1 MLNTVNLIFWLIV
14 GTLVIY
20 VSIYLTFMSNFLQF
34 RFIKMIKEISKKKDI
49 NGISSFK
56 TLMISLGGKIG
67 VGSISGVAIAIYYGG
82 PGIIF
87 WMIVISFLLAILTFY
102 EVFLGNYYKEI
113 DYGNIN
119 KGGPY
124 YYIKKGLKN
133 NKLSYLYSLLV
144 FICYNVCFLSI
155 QSNTIIKM
163 ANLYININPII
174 IGIVLCILILLIIH
188 KGLYLIAKVSNII
201 VPIMLIIYILFSFII
216 LLKNLN
222 NIDEMVSLIMNNAF
236 RIKSLI
242 FSFIPMIIMAIQ
254 RTIFATESGI
264 GTSAIISSTTRDNPL
279 KQAYIQLLGV
289 YITSLIIC
297 VSTAIIIL
305 FTKFQLFQLQDING
319 IELVIYAFNYHFG
332 NKGNILLFIIVLLFC
347 LSTIIAGYFNGES
360 CAKSIHF
367 NNLFLL
373 KLITIIIIFI
383 GFFIQSLLLWSLA
396 DILIGLIL
404 LINCYAIYKLRNKVK
419 EEIK

>member
-1 MLNTVNLIFWLIV
+1 
-14 GTLVIY
+14 
-20 VSIYLTFMSNFLQF
+20 
-34 RFIKMIKEISKKKDI
+34 
-49 NGISSFK
+49 
-56 TLMISLGGKIG
+56 
-67 VGSISGVAIAIYYGG
+67 
-82 PGIIF
+82 
-87 WMIVISFLLAILTFY
+87 
-102 EVFLGNYYKEI
+102 
-113 DYGNIN
+113 
-119 KGGPY
+119 
-124 YYIKKGLKN
+124 
-133 NKLSYLYSLLV
+133 
-144 FICYNVCFLSI
+144 
-155 QSNTIIKM
+155 
-163 ANLYININPII
+163 
-174 IGIVLCILILLIIH
+174 
-188 KGLYLIAKVSNII
+188 
-201 VPIMLIIYILFSFII
+201 
-216 LLKNLN
+216 
-222 NIDEMVSLIMNNAF
+222 
-236 RIKSLI
+236 
-242 FSFIPMIIMAIQ
+242 MAIQ

-305 FTKFQLFQLQDING
+305 FTKFHQLQLQDING